1 MPPEHTPEVLAKL
14 DLLIALAQKQD
25 ERMDRLDDRLRLL
38 EREISEFRG
47 EVRGRIDG
55 LSERISDVNAR
66 LPVPIAYSPPTKPA
80 A

>member
-1 MPPEHTPEVLAKL
+1 MVR
-14 DLLIALAQKQD
+14 QQD
-25 ERMDRLDDRLRLL
+25 RRLDRLEGDFADQRKEFSQLREYVAEFL
-38 EREISEFRG
+38 EYVAEFRG

-55 LSERISDVNAR
+55 LAERISDVNAR